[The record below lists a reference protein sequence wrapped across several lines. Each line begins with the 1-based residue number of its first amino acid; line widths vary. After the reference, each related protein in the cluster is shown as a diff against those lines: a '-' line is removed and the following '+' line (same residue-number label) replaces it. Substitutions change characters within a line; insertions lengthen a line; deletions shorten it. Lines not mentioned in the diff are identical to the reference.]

1 MKALIITPV
10 KDSLETTKLT
20 LKAVSQAKGDSEYW
34 IFDDFSK
41 GETREYLQANQFKYG
56 YSLTHLEDVTNHPSP
71 NYHLVLR
78 MAQRKAIEQNLPLI
92 IVESDVIVK
101 PDTFRELITLNNRLR
116 NPGLIGAITT
126 DRAGNYNFPY
136 GHEKRSRKGIEDTRR
151 SLSFC
156 CTLISPAYLKRYD
169 FGELS
174 EKKDWYDIFISRQA
188 KRLGFRNYLS
198 KRTTVV
204 HLPHSSRPWKQLKYT
219 SPLKYYYYKWVKKR
233 DKI

>member
-20 LKAVSQAKGDSEYW
+20 IEAVSNAKGESEYW

-41 GETREYLQANQFKYG
+41 RETREFLQENQLKYG
-56 YSLTHLEDVTNHPSP
+56 YILTHLDDVTSHPSP
-71 NYHLVLR
+71 NYNLVLR
-78 MAQRKAIEQNLPLI
+78 MAQVKAIEWNVPLI

-101 PDTFRELITLNNRLR
+101 PDTFRELITMNNRLR
-116 NPGLIGAITT
+116 NPGVIGAITI
-126 DRAGNYNFPY
+126 DRSGHYNFPY
-136 GHEKRSRKGIEDTRR
+136 GHEKRSRKGIEDTKR

-156 CTLISPAYLKRYD
+156 CTLISGEYLKRYD
-169 FGELS
+169 FSELS

-198 KRTTVV
+198 KRTEVI